1 MNHSNFC
8 SKVVLNFAFSLVFF
22 CYAALLKLNNQDFV
36 IVVINYYLNTIFFYK
51 KVLKVQCLEQKMKH

>member
-22 CYAALLKLNNQDFV
+22 CYAALLKLNDQDFV
-36 IVVINYYLNTIFFYK
+36 IVVINYYFNTIFFIK
-51 KVLKVQCLEQKMKH
+51 KF